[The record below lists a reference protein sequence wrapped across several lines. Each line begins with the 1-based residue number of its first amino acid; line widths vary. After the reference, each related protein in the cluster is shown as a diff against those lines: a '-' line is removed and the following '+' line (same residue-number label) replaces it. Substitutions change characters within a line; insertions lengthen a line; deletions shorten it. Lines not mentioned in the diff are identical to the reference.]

1 MALTQIPQVMVKNTQ
16 KVRIKYTSLSVSNKN
31 SETTEAS

>member
-1 MALTQIPQVMVKNTQ
+1 MALTQIPQVMVKNNQ

-31 SETTEAS
+31 SETAESS